1 MSCEADRACIS
12 KLIKFMGESPFIN
25 GDSHYH
31 HTSYHHYDY
40 HHYYHNVVPA
50 GVTVDTYG

>member
-12 KLIKFMGESPFIN
+12 KLIKFMGENPFIN